1 MKKTDVQIAQLIGY
15 NKNRD
20 SSFETFVRDV
30 ISMKVVEG
38 EFIIPGYQL
47 RGYFKDFDCSVRSVA
62 LNETTGVYYYESEI
76 SKSRG
81 KRLLQGFEWD
91 SIHVFDS
98 LVDDTLLLLLH
109 EAKTAVEVADISETF
124 QRLDKTVTFLQMLAA
139 GNLSVQISF
148 SPKLP
153 SVNLADVLSRWKP
166 FTNAKLK
173 VLLSCTITP
182 SPEMIQ
188 RAKNSSMM
196 LFIRNGNEYSIIDE
210 TGKLLNCIVTTGSS
224 SSLGE
229 PSSL

>member
-1 MKKTDVQIAQLIGY
+1 MDEIRDILSALAKSQKLLTASQAKTDVQLKKTDVQIAQLIGY

-62 LNETTGVYYYESEI
+62 LNETTGVYYYESAI

-109 EAKTAVEVADISETF
+109 EAKTVVEVADISETF
-124 QRLDKTVTFLQMLAA
+124 QRLDKTVTFLQLLAA
-139 GNLSVQISF
+139 GNFSVQISF
-148 SPKLP
+148 SPKLAAQQQGCQNMNTISFKSLQRRFP
-153 SVNLADVLSRWKP
+153 RD
-166 FTNAKLK
+166 
-173 VLLSCTITP
+173 LLSADF
-182 SPEMIQ
+182 Q
-188 RAKNSSMM
+188 
-196 LFIRNGNEYSIIDE
+196 
-210 TGKLLNCIVTTGSS
+210 
-224 SSLGE
+224 
-229 PSSL
+229 